1 MPESIRAPALTHVT
15 RLDSIPLNQTYYT
28 AEGYL
33 VDRPVVT
40 STGIFEYIEANG
52 SKRREL
58 RLPEDVFDPE
68 SLKSYRGK
76 PIIITHEAG
85 LITKDNVGEEEIGTI
100 MSEGYRSGEDVRAE
114 VIIHDTDKMKAAG
127 LKALSLGYNL
137 DLEETPGMWNGQ
149 HYDAI
154 QRNIRINHLALV
166 ADARAGERARLNIDS
181 RDAKNSKGAQG
192 MKKTRKTTHGD
203 SILTDEELAKAIED
217 YKKRRAQSAVA
228 KEDADE
234 PEKEVPVVSAEP
246 ENVPEKA
253 EPKPDAEDDA
263 DAITSKVEAVKAN
276 KEQRAQE
283 GAPDD
288 NKKAVGVISQMDE
301 DMGIL
306 FDIID
311 TLLAER
317 DFGKKTASAD
327 CEDVHRDELPDE
339 LEKLNKDDDEEIG
352 TQDEDSED
360 DEENVVKPT
369 VAEDDDEEKAASP
382 FAIKDKQDKVNMDSI
397 DRVVRQRVKLGLIG
411 QKLNLDGL
419 ENLSIKSAQKA
430 IIQAVRPGIRLDGK
444 SDAYIS
450 AAFDMACEEIDKR
463 SSNSTN
469 VQKAQMFNKKN
480 RMDSAASDDSAT
492 KARDRMIE
500 RQNKKED

>member
-1 MPESIRAPALTHVT
+1 MEKSIRAPVLTHVT

-58 RLPEDVFDPE
+58 RLPEEVFDPE

-85 LITKDNVGEEEIGTI
+85 LITKDNVGEEEIGTV

-181 RDAKNSKGAQG
+181 RDAKILKGAQG

-228 KEDADE
+228 KEDANE
-234 PEKEVPVVSAEP
+234 PEKEAPVVSAEP

-263 DAITSKVEAVKAN
+263 DDITSKVEAVKAN
-276 KEQRAQE
+276 REQRAQE
-283 GAPDD
+283 GTPDD

-339 LEKLNKDDDEEIG
+339 LEKLNKDDDDEID

-382 FAIKDKQDKVNMDSI
+382 FAAKDKQDKVNMDSI
-397 DRVVRQRVKLGLIG
+397 DRVVRQRVKLGMIG

-450 AAFDMACEEIDKR
+450 AAFDMACGEINMR
-463 SSNSTN
+463 SANSTN
-469 VQKAQMFNKKN
+469 AQKAQMFNKKN
-480 RMDSAASDDSAT
+480 RMDSAASDDSAA

>member
-1 MPESIRAPALTHVT
+1 MEKSIRAPVLTHVT

-114 VIIHDTDKMKAAG
+114 VIIHDTEKMKAAG

-192 MKKTRKTTHGD
+192 MKKTKKTTRGD

-263 DAITSKVEAVKAN
+263 DDITSKVEAVKAN

-283 GAPDD
+283 GTPDD

-317 DFGKKTASAD
+317 DFGKKTDSAD

-339 LEKLNKDDDEEIG
+339 LEKLNKDDD
-352 TQDEDSED
+352 DEED
-360 DEENVVKPT
+360 DTEEPESDEETAVKPT
-369 VAEDDDEEKAASP
+369 VAEDNDEEEAASP
-382 FAIKDKQDKVNMDSI
+382 FAVKDKQDKVNMDSI
-397 DRVVRQRVKLGLIG
+397 DRVVRQRVKLGMIG

-419 ENLSIKSAQKA
+419 ENLSIKAAQKA
-430 IIQAVRPGIRLDGK
+430 IIQAVCPGIRLDGK

-469 VQKAQMFNKKN
+469 IQKAQMFNKKN
-480 RMDSAASDDSAT
+480 RIDSAASDDSAT

>member
-1 MPESIRAPALTHVT
+1 
-15 RLDSIPLNQTYYT
+15 
-28 AEGYL
+28 
-33 VDRPVVT
+33 
-40 STGIFEYIEANG
+40 
-52 SKRREL
+52 
-58 RLPEDVFDPE
+58 
-68 SLKSYRGK
+68 
-76 PIIITHEAG
+76 
-85 LITKDNVGEEEIGTI
+85 

-339 LEKLNKDDDEEIG
+339 LEKLNKDDDDEID

-360 DEENVVKPT
+360 DEENAVKPT
-369 VAEDDDEEKAASP
+369 VAEDDDEEEAAAP
-382 FAIKDKQDKVNMDSI
+382 FAAKDKQDKVNMDSI
-397 DRVVRQRVKLGLIG
+397 DRVVRQRVKLGMIG

-450 AAFDMACEEIDKR
+450 AAFDMACEEIDKKT
-463 SSNSTN
+463 SNSTN

-480 RMDSAASDDSAT
+480 RMDAAASDDSAT

>member
-1 MPESIRAPALTHVT
+1 MEKSIRAPALTHVT

-58 RLPEDVFDPE
+58 RLPEEVFDPE

-76 PIIITHEAG
+76 PIIITHDAG

-114 VIIHDTDKMKAAG
+114 VIIHDIKKMQASG
-127 LKALSLGYNL
+127 LMELSLGYNL
-137 DLEETPGMWNGQ
+137 DLEETPGTWNGQ

-166 ADARAGERARLNIDS
+166 AKARAGECARLNIDS
-181 RDAKNSKGAQG
+181 RDAKRLKGVQG
-192 MKKTRKTTHGD
+192 MKKTKKTTHGD

-217 YKKRRAQSAVA
+217 YKKRRAQNVA
-228 KEDADE
+228 TKEDADE
-234 PEKEVPVVSAEP
+234 PEKDDDVVSTVP
-246 ENVPEKA
+246 ENVPEDA
-253 EPKPDAEDDA
+253 ATKPDTKDDA
-263 DAITSKVEAVKAN
+263 GNDIASRVQAVKAN

-283 GAPDD
+283 GAPAD
-288 NKKAVGVISQMDE
+288 NKKAVGVITQMDE

-317 DFGKKTASAD
+317 DFGKKADSAD
-327 CEDVHRDELPDE
+327 CEDVHRDNLPDE
-339 LEKLNKDDDEEIG
+339 LEKLNKDDDDEEDI
-352 TQDEDSED
+352 EDSENG
-360 DEENVVKPT
+360 ENDITKPT
-369 VAEDDDEEKAASP
+369 VAEDGDDDEEAASP
-382 FAIKDKQDKVNMDSI
+382 FADKGKKDKMNMDSI
-397 DRVVRQRVKLGLIG
+397 DRIVRQRVKLGMIG

-430 IIQAVRPGIRLDGK
+430 VIQAVRPSIRLDGK
-444 SDAYIS
+444 SDAYVS

-463 SSNSTN
+463 NSNSTN
-469 VQKAQMFNKKN
+469 AQKAQMFNKKN
-480 RMDSAASDDSAT
+480 RMDSASSGDSAT
-492 KARDRMIE
+492 NARQRMIE
-500 RQNKKED
+500 RQNKKEE

>member
-1 MPESIRAPALTHVT
+1 MEKSIRAPVLTHVT

-58 RLPEDVFDPE
+58 RLPEDVFAPE

-85 LITKDNVGEEEIGTI
+85 LITKDNVGDEEIGTI

-217 YKKRRAQSAVA
+217 YKKRRAQSAAA

-283 GAPDD
+283 GTPDD

-339 LEKLNKDDDEEIG
+339 LEKLNKDDDDEID

-360 DEENVVKPT
+360 DEENVVKPA
-369 VAEDDDEEKAASP
+369 VAEDDDEEEAASP
-382 FAIKDKQDKVNMDSI
+382 FAVKDKQDKVNMDSI
-397 DRVVRQRVKLGLIG
+397 DRVVRQRVKLGMIG

-463 SSNSTN
+463 NSNSTN

>member
-1 MPESIRAPALTHVT
+1 MEKSIRAPVLTHVT

-114 VIIHDTDKMKAAG
+114 VIIHDTEKMKAAG

-234 PEKEVPVVSAEP
+234 PEKADPVVSAKP
-246 ENVPEKA
+246 ENVPEKV
-253 EPKPDAEDDA
+253 ETKPNAEDDA
-263 DAITSKVEAVKAN
+263 DAIASKVEAVKAN
-276 KEQRAQE
+276 KEQRTQE
-283 GAPDD
+283 GTPDD
-288 NKKAVGVISQMDE
+288 NKKAVGVIAQMDE

-327 CEDVHRDELPDE
+327 CEDVHRDDMPDE
-339 LEKLNKDDDEEIG
+339 LEKLNKDDDEGG
-352 TQDEDSED
+352 TKDTEGEDPE
-360 DEENVVKPT
+360 DEENVVKPA
-369 VAEDDDEEKAASP
+369 VAEDDDEEEAVSP
-382 FAIKDKQDKVNMDSI
+382 FAVKDKEKVNMDSI
-397 DRVVRQRVKLGLIG
+397 DRIVRQRVKLGMIG

-419 ENLSIKSAQKA
+419 ENLSIKSAQKTV
-430 IIQAVRPGIRLDGK
+430 IQAVRPGIRLDGK

-450 AAFDMACEEIDKR
+450 AAFDMACEEIDRR

-469 VQKAQMFNKKN
+469 AQKAQMFNKKN
-480 RMDSAASDDSAT
+480 RMDSASSDDSAAN
-492 KARDRMIE
+492 ARQRMIE

>member
-1 MPESIRAPALTHVT
+1 MEKSIRAPVLTHVT

-85 LITKDNVGEEEIGTI
+85 LITKDNVGDEEIGTI

-114 VIIHDTDKMKAAG
+114 VIIHDTEKMKAAG

-339 LEKLNKDDDEEIG
+339 LEKLNKDDD
-352 TQDEDSED
+352 DEED
-360 DEENVVKPT
+360 DTEETESDEETAVKPT
-369 VAEDDDEEKAASP
+369 VAEDDDEEEAASP
-382 FAIKDKQDKVNMDSI
+382 FAVKDKQDKVNMDSI
-397 DRVVRQRVKLGLIG
+397 DRVVRQRVKLGMIG

-469 VQKAQMFNKKN
+469 IQKAQMFNKKN